1 MCYTPQ
7 EVENI
12 KYNYRLE
19 QMERAFNFSEILG
32 ETFIDDCDALRP
44 YEDEIVSVRVQMNIW
59 IYLKDEDFTTY
70 LYVLYQTIFF
80 RSPI

>member
-1 MCYTPQ
+1 MNIQDFKYTNFFFIQILCTDTNSGMCYTPQ

-44 YEDEIVSVRVQMNIW
+44 YEDEIVSVRV
-59 IYLKDEDFTTY
+59 Y
-70 LYVLYQTIFF
+70 
-80 RSPI
+80 